1 MPQDSEDFAD
11 VIEKAQKIGN
21 SKDLGSLFNVQN
33 GPGRVA
39 FEPRGNRAGPDQD
52 FEAHSEV
59 FALPADRDAYE
70 DVMNQVLRG
79 EAIMRYEDRT
89 FTKEG
94 DFMVALVYLTPRARP
109 AVVNNQDAGD
119 AEPVAQPRRLP

>member
-1 MPQDSEDFAD
+1 MPQDSENFAD
-11 VIEKAQKIGN
+11 VVEKAQKVSGDIG
-21 SKDLGSLFNVQN
+21 GLFSNAS
-33 GPGRVA
+33 RVA
-39 FEPRGNRAGPDQD
+39 FEARGNRGGPEQD
-52 FEAHSEV
+52 YEAHSKV
-59 FALPADRDAYE
+59 FALPADCDDYE

-109 AVVNNQDAGD
+109 AAVNNQDAGD
-119 AEPVAQPRRLP
+119 AEPANRPRRLP

>member
-11 VIEKAQKIGN
+11 VIEKAQKVSN
-21 SKDLGSLFNVQN
+21 DLGSLFGAQN

-39 FEPRGNRAGPDQD
+39 FEQRGNRVGPEMD

-59 FALPADRDAYE
+59 FALPADKDGYE

-79 EAIMRYEDRT
+79 EAVMRYEDRT
-89 FTKEG
+89 FSKEG

-119 AEPVAQPRRLP
+119 AEPAERPRRLP

>member
-1 MPQDSEDFAD
+1 MPKESEDFTD
-11 VIEKAQKIGN
+11 VIEKAQKVSN
-21 SKDLGSLFNVQN
+21 DLGSMFSAQN
-33 GPGRVA
+33 GPGRIA
-39 FEPRGNRAGPDQD
+39 FEPRGNRAGPEQD

-79 EAIMRYEDRT
+79 EAVMRYEDRAWS
-89 FTKEG
+89 KEG
-94 DFMVALVYLTPRARP
+94 EFMVACVYLTPRVRQ
-109 AVVNNQDAGD
+109 VVANNQDAGD

>member
-1 MPQDSEDFAD
+1 MPKESEDFAD
-11 VIEKAQKIGN
+11 VIEKAQKVGR
-21 SKDLGSLFNVQN
+21 SGDLGSLFNEQN
-33 GPGRVA
+33 GPGRTA
-39 FEPRGNRAGPDQD
+39 FEPRVNRAGPDMD

-59 FALPADRDAYE
+59 FALPADREAYE
-70 DVMNQVLRG
+70 DIMNQVMRG